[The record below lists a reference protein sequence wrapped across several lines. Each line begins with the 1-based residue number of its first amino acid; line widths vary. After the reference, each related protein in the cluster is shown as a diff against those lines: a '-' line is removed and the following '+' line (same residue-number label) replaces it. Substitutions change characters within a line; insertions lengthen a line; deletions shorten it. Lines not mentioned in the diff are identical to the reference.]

1 MFEKLNQIIFVLLN
15 PRVVQTQLCAQ
26 CLTTEM
32 LIKIQSWLFLKRD
45 FVCAGNKKSIHN
57 KHSSQNM
64 RVCLLPQP
72 GQCLWLC
79 PPEPPWW
86 PPAQLL
92 WRRAPRCPPAPQP
105 GTTAQH
111 HPEGTLSSG
120 RELEIIFTFWICAGD
135 HVVYFPSRLKC
146 LPLNEALNFFTAH
159 CGMISHSRPSH
170 PTSPRREV

>member
-1 MFEKLNQIIFVLLN
+1 MCSVFNDRNANKN
-15 PRVVQTQLCAQ
+15 PVMAFSQKGLCLCRQQKEHSQQTQF
-26 CLTTEM
+26 TEYA
-32 LIKIQSWLFLKRD
+32 
-45 FVCAGNKKSIHN
+45 C
-57 KHSSQNM
+57 
-64 RVCLLPQP
+64 VCLLPQP